1 MKEEF
6 YIRDLEI
13 RQDDAGKLNQVAFV
27 FGPHHYLKVTTNE
40 EGKTSFILCVT
51 HHGFEAD
58 ASTVD
63 SELEKVIWSIREN
76 PEIKVKRKNSL
87 SSK

>member
-1 MKEEF
+1 MKEDL

-13 RQDDAGKLNQVAFV
+13 KQDYEGRINHVALI
-27 FGPHHYLKVTTNE
+27 FGPHHYLKVSTNE
-40 EGKTSFILCVT
+40 EGKTSFVLCVT

-63 SELEKVIWSIREN
+63 SELEKVIWSTREN
-76 PEIKVKRKNSL
+76 PEIKVKKIS
-87 SSK
+87 